1 MFLINYD
8 KPKGKRMYL
17 SFIQDKIQ
25 QHEEQIDNLRELEE
39 TIEMQLDALTDEIR
53 DEMLSRLSE
62 KIDEIITDYN
72 LDDPF
77 CETSTEMQEAFS
89 DFVRM
94 NI

>member
-8 KPKGKRMYL
+8 KQKGKRMYL

-39 TIEMQLDALTDEIR
+39 TIELQLDALTDEIR
-53 DEMLSRLSE
+53 DHMLDRLSE

-77 CETSTEMQEAFS
+77 CETSSEMQETFS